1 MTAAERQ
8 RSVATWRA
16 MKRQAAAGG
25 AFGEA
30 RPTATDQPRHMIAGC
45 TWTAKKGKRPAGG
58 AFGEARPDAG
68 PHP

>member
-1 MTAAERQ
+1 
-8 RSVATWRA
+8 

-25 AFGEA
+25 AFGEV
-30 RPTATDQPRHMIAGC
+30 RPAATDQPRHMIAERTG
-45 TWTAKKGKRPAGG
+45 TAKKGKRPAGG